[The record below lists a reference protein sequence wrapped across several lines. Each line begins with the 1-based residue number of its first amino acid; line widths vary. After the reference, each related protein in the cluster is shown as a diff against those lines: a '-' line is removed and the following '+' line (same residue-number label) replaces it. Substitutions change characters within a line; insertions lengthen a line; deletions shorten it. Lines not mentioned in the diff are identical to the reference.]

1 MSDCKCR
8 TPIIIDKGPKAI
20 GPYSVGIRAMRFI
33 YTAGQLGIDPQSG
46 NLVPGGVKAETKQA
60 LKNLRAILEEG
71 GSSMDHVLKTTVFMK
86 DINDFAKMNAVY
98 SEFFTSDYPAR
109 SAVQVA
115 ALPKEGLV
123 EIEAVALICGDDC
136 DCQGKN
142 ERDQHHNEEKSC
154 CCKYP

>member
-8 TPIIIDKGPKAI
+8 TPIITEKGPKAI

-46 NLVPGGVKAETKQA
+46 NLVPGGVEAETKQA
-60 LKNLRAILEEG
+60 LKNLQTILEAG
-71 GSSMDHVLKTTVFMK
+71 GSSMDHVLKTTVFLK

-115 ALPKEGLV
+115 ALPKGGLV

-136 DCQGKN
+136 ECHGKD
-142 ERDQHHNEEKSC
+142 EHEQHKDDQKSC
-154 CCKYP
+154 GCK